1 MNNLLSPEKAEISFS
16 RFHHRAFQLNSM
28 ALSNDIA
35 LLLDSMGISDRE
47 HVIDNQRFTQWRL
60 PDSQKLFRLSGIN
73 VAKDGLFKI
82 EFAEYD
88 HSEEVIEYKL
98 VNLSYEI
105 RIKFL
110 EAIESVM

>member
-1 MNNLLSPEKAEISFS
+1 MNNLFSPEKAQITLS
-16 RFHHRAFQLNSM
+16 RVHKRMFNLNSIG
-28 ALSNDIA
+28 LTTDIA
-35 LLLDSMGISDRE
+35 SLLDSMGISDRE

-73 VAKDGLFKI
+73 LAKDGSFAI

-98 VNLSYEI
+98 ANLSYEI
-105 RIKFL
+105 RLKFL
-110 EAIESVM
+110 EAIEAIL